1 MKPDLTKS
9 LSLLEGIS
17 DRQLYTNLIKQ
28 LNKDC
33 LLAGIQFEFDL
44 KLTPE
49 QLVGTLRDTIHNLMN
64 NQFDDYLNLLYVV
77 DISEMKIK
85 NLESRQAESLADEIS
100 YLLLKRL
107 WKKVWFK
114 QKLS

>member
-1 MKPDLTKS
+1 M
-9 LSLLEGIS
+9 
-17 DRQLYTNLIKQ
+17 
-28 LNKDC
+28 
-33 LLAGIQFEFDL
+33 LAGIQFDFDL
-44 KLTPE
+44 ELTPE
-49 QLVGTLRDTIHNLMN
+49 QLVGALRVTIQDLMN
-64 NQFDDYLNLLYVV
+64 NRFDDFLNLLYVV

-85 NLESRQAESLADEIS
+85 NLEGKQAESMADEIS